1 MAKLKYPVDKKFK
14 MSYEGNVMLR
24 ELTKIYGCESE
35 SKFIRN
41 CIAEQ
46 VFKLDETLSEKYIQA
61 GTREVIDFY
70 WNYLAKN
77 EVRK

>member
-35 SKFIRN
+35 SEFIRN

-46 VFKLDETLSEKYIQA
+46 VFKLDESLRDKYFQA
-61 GTREVIDFY
+61 GTREVIEY
-70 WNYLAKN
+70 WALY
-77 EVRK
+77 R